1 MSESRNTMGNTLNIG
16 SLTLH
21 SGQVLPS
28 VDVAYTTQGTL
39 AADGCNAILVT
50 HGFTSAHTMIE
61 PGHHVA
67 EGSWVPIIGPGKP
80 LDTNRWFIVCSNMLG
95 SAAGTTGPRS
105 INPATGLPWGPDFPD
120 ITLHD
125 IVEVQHRL
133 LQTLGVRHLRAVM
146 GPSYGGWQA
155 LQWALNYPQ
164 EVDAIG
170 VIASDFQHPQGQSK
184 ASQIARLAQSP
195 QWHGGWYYDK
205 GGMYETLLNLRLQ
218 TLQSY
223 GLETLYEQR
232 YPDPEQRRE
241 AMQAPSRAWAEHFD
255 ANSMVVLSGAAE
267 HFNVVNQITD
277 IRARTLMVQCT
288 SDKVFPA
295 NDVTRQRLAN
305 MPAPTRYVTLDSPY
319 GHMASGVAIEQWQD
333 EIAWLL
339 QTYPS

>member
-1 MSESRNTMGNTLNIG
+1 MSKSLNIG
-16 SLTLH
+16 RLTLQ

-28 VDVAYTTQGTL
+28 VDVAYSTQGTL
-39 AADGCNAILVT
+39 AADGRNAILVT

-67 EGSWVPIIGPGKP
+67 EGSWVPIIGPGLA
-80 LDTNRWFIVCSNMLG
+80 LDTNRWFILCSNMLG

-105 INPATGLPWGPDFPD
+105 INPATGCPWGPDFPD
-120 ITLHD
+120 ITLQD

-133 LQTLGVRHLRAVM
+133 LQALGVTHLRAVM

-155 LQWALNYPQ
+155 LQWALDHPDT
-164 EVDAIG
+164 VDAIG

-205 GGMYETLLNLRLQ
+205 GGMYDTLLNLRLQ

-232 YPDPEQRRE
+232 YPDPDQRRE
-241 AMQAPSRAWAEHFD
+241 AMQAPSRAWAEQFD

-267 HFNVVNQITD
+267 HFNVAD
-277 IRARTLMVQCT
+277 RLGGIRARTLMVQCT
-288 SDKVFPA
+288 TDKVFPA
-295 NDVTRQRLAN
+295 NDGTRQRLEKLRT
-305 MPAPTRYVTLDSPY
+305 PTRYVTLDSRY
-319 GHMASGVAIEQWQD
+319 GHMASGVEIQKWQN

-339 QTYPS
+339 KTC

>member
-1 MSESRNTMGNTLNIG
+1 MSKSLNIG
-16 SLTLH
+16 TLKL
-21 SGQVLPS
+21 SNGRVLPS
-28 VDVAYTTQGTL
+28 VDVAFSSQGTL
-39 AADGCNAILVT
+39 AADGRNAILVT

-67 EGSWVPIIGPGKP
+67 EGSWVPIIGPGRA
-80 LDTNRWFIVCSNMLG
+80 LDTDQWLIVCTNMLG

-105 INPATGLPWGPDFPD
+105 INPATNRPWGPDFPD
-120 ITLHD
+120 ITLQD

-133 LQTLGVRHLRAVM
+133 LNALGVTHLAAVM

-155 LQWALNYPQ
+155 LQWALDHPDK
-164 EVDAIG
+164 VDAIG
-170 VIASDFQHPQGQSK
+170 VIASDFHHPQGLSK

-232 YPDPEQRRE
+232 YPDPVKRRE
-241 AMQAPSRAWAEHFD
+241 AMQTPARAWAEQFD

-267 HFNVVNQITD
+267 HFNVVDRIGE

-295 NDVTRQRLAN
+295 NLNSQNLMKGIA
-305 MPAPTRYVTLDSPY
+305 ASTRYVSLESPY
-319 GHMASGVAIEQWQD
+319 GHMASGVEIEKWQN

-339 QTYPS
+339 KSD

>member
-1 MSESRNTMGNTLNIG
+1 MSKSLNVG
-16 SLTLH
+16 RLTLS

-28 VDVAYTTQGTL
+28 VDVAFSTQGRL
-39 AADGCNAILVT
+39 DADGRNAILVT

-67 EGSWVPIIGPGKP
+67 EGSWVPIIGPGLA
-80 LDTNRWFIVCSNMLG
+80 LDTNRWFIVSSNMLG

-105 INPATGLPWGPDFPD
+105 INPATGHPWGPDFPD
-120 ITLHD
+120 ITLQD
-125 IVEVQHRL
+125 IVEVQYRL
-133 LQTLGVRHLRAVM
+133 LQALGVTHLRAVM
-146 GPSYGGWQA
+146 GPSYGGWQS
-155 LQWALNYPQ
+155 LQWALDHP
-164 EVDAIG
+164 EMVDAIG
-170 VIASDFQHPQGQSK
+170 VIASDFQHPQGQGK

-205 GGMYETLLNLRLQ
+205 GGMYDTLLNLRLQ

-232 YPDPEQRRE
+232 YSDPDQRRE
-241 AMQAPSRAWAEHFD
+241 AMHAPSRAWAEQFD

-267 HFNVVNQITD
+267 HFNVTHRIGD

-288 SDKVFPA
+288 TDKVFPA
-295 NDVTRQRLAN
+295 NPDSRRLLEYIA
-305 MPAPTRYVTLDSPY
+305 APTRYVTLDSPY
-319 GHMASGVAIEQWQD
+319 GHMASGVELNKWQG

-339 QTYPS
+339 QT

>member
-1 MSESRNTMGNTLNIG
+1 MSGTDSMMGNSLNIG
-16 SLTLH
+16 SLTLR

-28 VDVAYTTQGTL
+28 VDVAYSTQGRL
-39 AADGCNAILVT
+39 AADGRNAILVT

-80 LDTNRWFIVCSNMLG
+80 LDTDRWFIVCSNMLG

-105 INPATGLPWGPDFPD
+105 INPATGKPWGPDFPD
-120 ITLHD
+120 ITLQD

-133 LQTLGVRHLRAVM
+133 LQALGVKHLRAVM

-155 LQWALNYPQ
+155 LQWALDHPDK
-164 EVDAIG
+164 VDAIG
-170 VIASDFQHPQGQSK
+170 VIASDFQHPPGHSK
-184 ASQIARLAQSP
+184 AGQIERLAQSP

-205 GGMYETLLNLRLQ
+205 GGMYDTLLNLRLQ
-218 TLQSY
+218 TLQNY

-241 AMQAPSRAWAEHFD
+241 AMQAPSRAWAEQFD

-267 HFNVVNQITD
+267 QFNVSDRIAE

-288 SDKVFPA
+288 TDKVFPA
-295 NDVTRQRLAN
+295 NDTSRLRLAS
-305 MPAPTRYVTLDSPY
+305 MAVPTRYVTLDSPY
-319 GHMASGVAIEQWQD
+319 GHMASGVELDKWQG

-339 QTYPS
+339 QG

>member
-1 MSESRNTMGNTLNIG
+1 MSKSLNIG
-16 SLTLH
+16 RLTLS

-28 VDVAYTTQGTL
+28 VDVAYSTQGSL
-39 AADGCNAILVT
+39 DADGRNAILVT

-67 EGSWVPIIGPGKP
+67 EGSWVPIIGPGLA
-80 LDTNRWFIVCSNMLG
+80 LDTDRWFIVCSNMLG

-105 INPATGLPWGPDFPD
+105 INPATGHPWGPDFPD
-120 ITLHD
+120 ITLQD

-133 LQTLGVRHLRAVM
+133 LQALGVTHLRAVM
-146 GPSYGGWQA
+146 GPSYGGWQS
-155 LQWALNYPQ
+155 LQWALDHP
-164 EVDAIG
+164 EMVDAIG
-170 VIASDFQHPQGQSK
+170 VIASDFQHPQGQGK

-205 GGMYETLLNLRLQ
+205 GGMYDTLLGLRLQ

-232 YPDPEQRRE
+232 YPDPDQRRE
-241 AMQAPSRAWAEHFD
+241 AMQAPSRAWAEQFD
-255 ANSMVVLSGAAE
+255 ANSMVALSGAAE
-267 HFNVVNQITD
+267 HFNATHRIGD

-288 SDKVFPA
+288 TDKVFPA
-295 NDVTRQRLAN
+295 NPDSRRLLECIA
-305 MPAPTRYVTLDSPY
+305 APTRYVTLDSPY
-319 GHMASGVAIEQWQD
+319 GHMASGVELDKWQG

-339 QTYPS
+339 QT

>member
-1 MSESRNTMGNTLNIG
+1 MSKSLNVG
-16 SLTLH
+16 RLTLS

-28 VDVAYTTQGTL
+28 VDVAFSTQGRL
-39 AADGCNAILVT
+39 DADGRNAILVT

-67 EGSWVPIIGPGKP
+67 EGSWVPIIGPGLA
-80 LDTNRWFIVCSNMLG
+80 LDTNRWFIVSSNMLG

-105 INPATGLPWGPDFPD
+105 INPATGHPWGPDFPD
-120 ITLHD
+120 ITLQD
-125 IVEVQHRL
+125 IVEVQYRL
-133 LQTLGVRHLRAVM
+133 LQALGVTHLRAVM
-146 GPSYGGWQA
+146 GPSYGGWQS
-155 LQWALNYPQ
+155 LQWALDHP
-164 EVDAIG
+164 EMVDAIG
-170 VIASDFQHPQGQSK
+170 VIASDFQHPQGQGK

-205 GGMYETLLNLRLQ
+205 GGMYDTLLNLRLQ

-232 YPDPEQRRE
+232 YSDPDQRRE
-241 AMQAPSRAWAEHFD
+241 AMQAPSRAWAEQFD

-267 HFNVVNQITD
+267 HFNVTHRIGD

-288 SDKVFPA
+288 TDKVFPA
-295 NDVTRQRLAN
+295 NPDSRRLLKYIA
-305 MPAPTRYVTLDSPY
+305 APTRYVTLDSPY
-319 GHMASGVAIEQWQD
+319 GHMASGVELNKWQG

-339 QTYPS
+339 QT